1 MAEDE
6 PVRGTGPRLISVAE
20 AARILRVGEDAI
32 LEWIK
37 TGRMRAVTLANR
49 EYRLRLADE
58 QRFDRVTD
66 NPRIAI
72 QPGIYET
79 DFWPPDLTDAELED
93 WARELRRKRR
103 EKRLGV
109 DLAGID
115 LTALGQGLAT
125 RLGGLLPAL
134 WTASSTDGIVAVA
147 DPDGASV
154 STLDL
159 ALMLGDADAAKDRVL
174 WALLSALAIL
184 QTQIAD
190 ETTKPWPDD
199 MSKSHPGLANAGG
212 EIVRDV
218 VRMRFGPADA
228 PIVEFEPMHLAD
240 ILSDPGL

>member
-1 MAEDE
+1 MAGDE

-37 TGRMRAVTLANR
+37 TGRMRAVTLANG

-58 QRFDRVTD
+58 PRFDRVTD

-72 QPGIYET
+72 QPGIYKT

-103 EKRLGV
+103 EKRLEGL

-147 DPDGASV
+147 DPGGASV

-212 EIVRDV
+212 EILETWCGCGS
-218 VRMRFGPADA
+218 GPRTRRSSS
-228 PIVEFEPMHLAD
+228 
-240 ILSDPGL
+240 LSRCTSPTS